1 MKLLNTS
8 EAAMKLGVSVR
19 RVRQLIGAEKLSAQ
33 KVGRDY
39 AIQESALEGV
49 KVYGKAGRPPGKVS
63 TAKKAATRAANAKNA
78 ALKESVKAKRKG
90 KK

>member
-8 EAAMKLGVSVR
+8 EAASALGVSAR
-19 RVRQLIGAEKLSAQ
+19 RVRQLIDEEKLSAQ

-49 KVYGKAGRPPGKVS
+49 KVYGKAGRPPGKAS
-63 TAKKAATRAANAKNA
+63 TAKKAATQPAKAKNGA
-78 ALKESVKAKRKG
+78 SAKKKG
-90 KK
+90 KR